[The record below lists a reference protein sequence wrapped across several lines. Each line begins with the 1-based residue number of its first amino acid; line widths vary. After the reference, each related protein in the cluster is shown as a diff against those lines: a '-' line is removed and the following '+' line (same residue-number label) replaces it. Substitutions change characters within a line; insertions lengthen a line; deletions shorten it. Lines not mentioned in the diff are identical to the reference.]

1 MGAVATRRL
10 GVELSVWT
18 DPGDHAYLLAEP
30 APHGGLVLGAGH
42 HRLAIRRPV
51 MSSAADIWLTQ
62 VQREWAQRRVAA
74 ARKQARDERL
84 AWVSTALVAAVCAG
98 AVLVCW
104 WAGGLRGAVAGAA
117 SIVAVALLLERWAEW
132 RR

>member
-10 GVELSVWT
+10 GLELSVWT
-18 DPGDHAYLLAEP
+18 DRGDHAFLLAEP

-51 MSSAADIWLTQ
+51 MSSAADIWLNQ

-74 ARKQARDERL
+74 ARRERARIYA
-84 AWVSTALVAAVCAG
+84 AWALIGGCAAFTVGCAVWLYRDG
-98 AVLVCW
+98 HP
-104 WAGGLRGAVAGAA
+104 
-117 SIVAVALLLERWAEW
+117 AVALAVLIVFAALTFGG

>member
-10 GVELSVWT
+10 GPTW
-18 DPGDHAYLLAEP
+18 LLAEP

-51 MSSAADIWLTQ
+51 MSSAADVWLTE

-84 AWVSTALVAAVCAG
+84 AWVYTTLVAAVCAG